1 MVSENEQIEIAQG
14 KHYHAWHLDYALDYL
29 GGRGDCPGR
38 AISHL
43 AYTAARQ
50 PHRDRSTARRH
61 AKQMAEPEYGSAG
74 YMALVCDGGA
84 ACPYFYD
91 TFKPVFNRIT
101 LKWDGLDHAE

>member
-1 MVSENEQIEIAQG
+1 MVSENELREIAQG
-14 KHYHAWHLDYALDYL
+14 KHYHAWHLDRALDYI
-29 GGRGDCPGR
+29 RAIGDRPGR
-38 AISHL
+38 VISHL

-61 AKQMAEPEYGSAG
+61 AKQMAEPEYGAAG

-91 TFKPVFNRIT
+91 VFQPTWNPFTFKT
-101 LKWDGLDHAE
+101 DGLDDGK